1 MDPGSIG
8 TARLVRTARR
18 GFQRCAIAA
27 CVLLF
32 AVSVPLRA
40 YALPGLSIAD
50 VALAEGSDGSTTF
63 EFHVVLDAP
72 APVGGV
78 RFDIATVDGSADGA
92 DYYVP
97 ATAAPEIPEG
107 ATDYAYTVLVNGD
120 RDYEPDETFHVEVSN
135 VVGADVVDG
144 RATGTLL
151 NDETTPQV
159 IPRNASVFE
168 GDAGETLAR
177 VEIALEYP
185 APVEVRID
193 YATAD
198 GSARADEDYVPAS
211 GTLVLSPGDTSATID
226 IAIRGDTE
234 DERNES
240 FEVVLGY
247 DIGGPGGGVAEVV
260 ILTDDAGL
268 YGIQPSTLPD
278 GTLGERY
285 DQGFYLDGRPGA
297 GFEITAGLLPPGI
310 EKIVASYNGR
320 TYLVGVPTTMG
331 SYTFEVTAFS
341 DATLDFPL
349 ARRTYTIVIG
359 GNPLILPPTTLPTA
373 AFGDPYDAT
382 LNPATGA
389 LPPYRYALSG
399 GALPPGLSLSESG
412 RITGESSG
420 SGTFA
425 FTVTVSDSSPGA
437 AQTASREYTLQA
449 LPPTITIEPPFHS
462 MDGTEGQPHSV
473 QFGVR
478 GIGTEP
484 YAFTVTGGA
493 LPPGLALTPGGEIAG
508 VPSEAG
514 DFIFT
519 LTITDST
526 VSLPATAS
534 AEFTIRI
541 APSPL
546 SFGPPSLPD
555 AIIETPYEQRFTI
568 SGDAAYYLF
577 QISEGALPPGIDLHD
592 DTLTGVPTEAG
603 TYPFAITVTDPLA
616 NSYTRR
622 YTLVVA
628 QTPFVFEP
636 VAPQQI
642 IAGRAHAQPLIVH
655 GGVRPYR
662 FEIAGGAL
670 PTGLSINADGL
681 IAGTPTA
688 AGSFHA
694 LVSATDSAGAPVTVR
709 QDVNIAVALPGVTIF
724 TDRLQPAA
732 LGARYASTLTADG
745 GQSPYTFVLA
755 GGALPAGLELRSE
768 GEIIGTPQEAGSFVI
783 AIAAHDSS
791 APFGP
796 IVGTREFTLVVE
808 PPRLALSPGVL
819 PTAIEGSAYSARIV
833 AANGV
838 APYRF
843 EVTAGALPAG
853 LALSPEGVIAG
864 VPMPTDGSGV
874 AQYDFTI
881 GASDAE
887 GRTIIAL
894 YRITATRSVAVTAP
908 EAVPEVDS
916 RSIDAFAG
924 ATTVVDLTEGA
935 RGGPFAAATL
945 VSLTPVGA
953 GSARIE
959 GEGGRYRLHFLAA
972 PAFSGRVEATFTLA
986 NTTATSAP
994 ARVVFA
1000 VVSRPDPTR
1009 DARVGRL
1016 LDTQVRIAHRF
1027 ADTQIGNFRQRLER
1041 LHGAR
1046 EPVGFSNGLRASYTQ
1061 SCTREVGALPG
1072 SACVRP
1078 AMPRAPDARRAD
1090 DPQPLFG
1097 LWAAG
1102 TVRAAN
1108 HDGRNAASGLAFET
1122 DGVSF
1127 GADYRVRDTVA
1138 FGLGIGYGRDGG
1150 LLDDARTASDSPLRG
1165 DGEALTVALYA
1176 SLRPG
1181 QRSFFDLL
1189 YGEQTLTFDLRRAEG
1204 VSTRRSGTQRFAS
1217 IAAGA
1222 EFAHGDWRFAPYARI
1237 DAARATF
1244 APYAESGAA
1253 AQALAYDALRV
1264 DHSGANAGLR
1274 IDYRHEAEWGAFAP
1288 QLRMEYRR
1296 EFDADGIQRLRYADA
1311 VSGVDYTDRIDGY
1324 GRDRLRLDLAL
1335 RFEARHDWSFGFD
1348 AHAEADG
1355 DGRRETGVALRVQKR
1370 F

>member
-1 MDPGSIG
+1 MDSGSIG
-8 TARLVRTARR
+8 TARFVRTARR
-18 GFQRCAIAA
+18 GFPRCMIAA
-27 CVLLF
+27 LVLLF
-32 AVSVPLRA
+32 AALAPLHA
-40 YALPGLSIAD
+40 HALPGLSVAD
-50 VALAEGSDGSTTF
+50 IALAEGSDGSTTF

-72 APVGGV
+72 APAGGV

-120 RDYEPDETFHVEVSN
+120 RDYEPDEIFHVEVSN
-135 VVGADVVDG
+135 VVGADIVDG
-144 RATGTLL
+144 HAIGTLL

-159 IPRNASVFE
+159 IPRNISVFE

-211 GTLVLSPGDTSATID
+211 GTLVLAPGDTTATID
-226 IAIRGDTE
+226 IAIRGDTD

-240 FEVVLGY
+240 FELVLGY
-247 DIGGPGGGVAEVV
+247 DIGGPGGAAVEVV

-278 GTLGERY
+278 GTLGDRY
-285 DQGFYLDGRPGA
+285 DQGFYLDGRQGA
-297 GFEITAGLLPPGI
+297 GFEITAGSLPPGI

-331 SYTFEVTAFS
+331 SYMFEVTAFA

-359 GNPLILPPTTLPTA
+359 GDPLILPPTTLPA
-373 AFGDPYDAT
+373 AGFGDPYDAA
-382 LNPATGA
+382 LNPAAGA
-389 LPPYRYALSG
+389 LPPYRYALTG
-399 GALPPGLSLSESG
+399 GALPPGLSMSESG
-412 RITGESSG
+412 RITGQPNG

-425 FTVTVSDSSPGA
+425 FAVTVSDSSPGG

-449 LPPTITIEPPFHS
+449 LPPTIMIEPPFHS

-478 GIGTEP
+478 GFGTEP
-484 YAFTVTGGA
+484 YTFATVAGE
-493 LPPGLALTPGGEIAG
+493 LPPGLELTAGGEVVGIP
-508 VPSEAG
+508 VQSG
-514 DFIFT
+514 DFTFT
-519 LTITDST
+519 LGLTDST
-526 VSLPATAS
+526 VSVPATAS

-546 SFGPPSLPD
+546 SFGPSSLSD
-555 AIIETPYEQRFTI
+555 AITETPYAQRFTI

-577 QISEGALPPGIDLHD
+577 QVSEGALPPGIDLHD
-592 DTLTGVPTEAG
+592 DTLAGIPTEAG
-603 TYPFAITVTDPLA
+603 TYPFAITVMDPLA
-616 NSYTRR
+616 NTYTRR
-622 YTLVVA
+622 YTLVVTQA
-628 QTPFVFEP
+628 SLVFDP
-636 VAPQQI
+636 VAPRVI
-642 IAGRAHAQPLIVH
+642 VAGGAHAQQLVVR

-670 PTGLSINADGL
+670 PAGLGLNADGQ
-681 IAGTPTA
+681 ISGTPTV

-694 LVSATDSAGAPVTVR
+694 LVTVTDSAGVPATVR
-709 QDVNIAVALPGVTIF
+709 QDVNIGVALPDVTIF

-732 LGARYASTLTADG
+732 LGANYVSILTAYG
-745 GQSPYTFVLA
+745 GQSPYTFSLA
-755 GGALPAGLELRSE
+755 AGVLPAGLELRSE
-768 GEIIGTPQEAGSFVI
+768 GYLVGTPQESGTFVI
-783 AIAAHDSS
+783 AVAARDTS
-791 APFGP
+791 ASFGP
-796 IVGTREFTLVVE
+796 VVGTREFTLVVE

-819 PTAIEGSAYSARIV
+819 PSAIEGSAYSARIV

-843 EVTAGALPAG
+843 ELTAGALPAG

-864 VPMPTDGSGV
+864 VPMPTDGSGI
-874 AQYDFTI
+874 ARYGFAI
-881 GASDAE
+881 GAIDAE

-894 YRITATRSVAVTAP
+894 YEITATRSTGAAAP
-908 EAVPEVDS
+908 QAVPEVAG

-924 ATTVVDLTEGA
+924 ATTIVELTEGA
-935 RGGPFAAATL
+935 RGGPFTAATL
-945 VSLTPVGA
+945 VSLTPSDA
-953 GSARIE
+953 GTARIE
-959 GEGGRYRLHFLAA
+959 SEGGRHRLHFLAA

-986 NTTATSAP
+986 NVTATSVP
-994 ARVVFA
+994 ARIVFTIA
-1000 VVSRPDPTR
+1000 TRPDPTR

-1016 LDTQVRIAHRF
+1016 LDAQVRIAHRF

-1078 AMPRAPDARRAD
+1078 AMPRAPDARRPD

-1274 IDYRHEAEWGAFAP
+1274 IDYRHEAAWGAFAP